1 MFIIIFVCI
10 RLKTKFKKTL
20 NQILLNPYFS
30 DFVVPLVSIILTMGI
45 KIVSR
50 KDNFLNPQRE
60 DFAVGFDLLVTSL
73 ILITVFA
80 SRAAYIISKNE
91 VTNIDEV
98 KNKLDLLPWIILLF
112 VFGLWSLST
121 IVRIKGWEL
130 DNSSKPILHK
140 FWGVGLPTFIGIIS
154 LLLTVKYFK

>member
-1 MFIIIFVCI
+1 RNKNKV
-10 RLKTKFKKTL
+10 
-20 NQILLNPYFS
+20 NEILVNPYFS
-30 DFVVPLVSIILTMGI
+30 DFVVPLISVLLTMGI

-50 KDNFLNPQRE
+50 KDNYMTPQRE

-80 SRAAYIISKNE
+80 SRAAYIVSKNDGS
-91 VTNIDEV
+91 NIAEL
-98 KNKLDLLPWIILLF
+98 KNKLDLLPWIIVSF

-121 IVRIKGWEL
+121 IVRIKGWDL
-130 DNSSKPILHK
+130 TSSSNPVLHK
-140 FWGVGLPTFIGIIS
+140 FWGVGLPTLIGIVA

>member
-1 MFIIIFVCI
+1 M
-10 RLKTKFKKTL
+10 

-30 DFVVPLVSIILTMGI
+30 DFAVPLISVLLTMGI

-50 KDNFLNPQRE
+50 KDNFMTPQRE

-80 SRAAYIISKNE
+80 SRAAYIVSKNE
-91 VTNIDEV
+91 ASNIEEL

-130 DNSSKPILHK
+130 HNTPNPVLHK
-140 FWGVGLPTFIGIIS
+140 FWGVGLPTCIGIIS